1 MKYQLLFQRSTI
13 GERSERGQS
22 LVELTLFVP
31 ILILLLAGFVEIGVL
46 INGYITALDAS
57 RASARYVSPLDP
69 KLTRCQ
75 PFGPDSDP
83 THSWI
88 TPFTSNC
95 TTGVIEYP
103 PRAAEVKSW
112 DMAANGTTYDRCK
125 TSPTVNFFYV
135 AGCLALLNL
144 PRGGLNP
151 ITQTI
156 WTANDYAGDD
166 IVVTTIPIKD
176 GQPVYD
182 DGLLWWSLYGNQ
194 PTPAFPSFV
203 VNPTGAGTFTIKRRL
218 YHQLEPEPRRKLR
231 RRPDWWWSRSI
242 AFSRS
247 SSSCSRWPTAWSGVV
262 PSFQIQCRFTPTR
275 CFRWWPWSLTS
286 NHVNQSQ
293 CFCQHL
299 EISLQRDRDMMLM
312 TSKT

>member
-1 MKYQLLFQRSTI
+1 MKAPAFSKGTSQH
-13 GERSERGQS
+13 ERGQS

-31 ILILLLAGFVEIGVL
+31 IMILLLAGFVEIGFL

-75 PFGPDSDP
+75 PFGPDADP

-88 TPFTSNC
+88 SFTPDC
-95 TTGVIEYP
+95 TTGVAEYP
-103 PRAAEVKSW
+103 ARAAEVKGW

-166 IVVTTIPIKD
+166 VIVTTIPIKD

-203 VNPTGAGTFTIKRRL
+203 VNPTGASTFTIKDDFIASLSRNQGGGAPATGLVVVEVYRAQPQFLKLFAVANRL
-218 YHQLEPEPRRKLR
+218 VRGSAVIPDPVPLHTYTVFPLVAVEPR
-231 RRPDWWWSRSI
+231 
-242 AFSRS
+242 
-247 SSSCSRWPTAWSGVV
+247 
-262 PSFQIQCRFTPTR
+262 
-275 CFRWWPWSLTS
+275 
-286 NHVNQSQ
+286 
-293 CFCQHL
+293 
-299 EISLQRDRDMMLM
+299 
-312 TSKT
+312 

>member
-1 MKYQLLFQRSTI
+1 MKTTAFSKENSQR
-13 GERSERGQS
+13 ERGQS

-31 ILILLLAGFVEIGVL
+31 IMILLLAGFVEIGFL

-75 PFGPDSDP
+75 PFGPADQP
-83 THSWI
+83 NWI
-88 TPFTSNC
+88 SFTSDCNS
-95 TTGVIEYP
+95 GVIEYP
-103 PRAAEVKSW
+103 SRAAEVKSW
-112 DMAANGTTYDRCK
+112 DMATNGTTYERCK

-144 PRGGLNP
+144 PRAGLNP

-156 WTANDYAGDD
+156 WTENDYAGDD
-166 IVVTTIPIKD
+166 IIVTTIPIKD

-203 VNPTGAGTFTIKRRL
+203 VNPTGAGTFTIRDDFIASL
-218 YHQLEPEPRRKLR
+218 
-231 RRPDWWWSRSI
+231 SR
-242 AFSRS
+242 
-247 SSSCSRWPTAWSGVV
+247 
-262 PSFQIQCRFTPTR
+262 
-275 CFRWWPWSLTS
+275 
-286 NHVNQSQ
+286 NQSASAPATGLVVVEVYRVQ
-293 CFCQHL
+293 PQLLKLFAVANRMVGGSAIIPDPVPIHTYTVFPLVAVEPKQ
-299 EISLQRDRDMMLM
+299 
-312 TSKT
+312 